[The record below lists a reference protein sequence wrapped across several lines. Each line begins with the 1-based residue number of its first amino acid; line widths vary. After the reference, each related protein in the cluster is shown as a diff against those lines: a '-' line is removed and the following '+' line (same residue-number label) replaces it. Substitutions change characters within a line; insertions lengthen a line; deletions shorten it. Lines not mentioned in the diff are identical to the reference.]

1 MIPYLLAA
9 VGGYLIGCSKT
20 QSYADGGTMWRVEPS
35 TPEEDM
41 DELREMIG
49 QEKWDSLSNE
59 EKKDLAGYLKAQG
72 KIGMSGQEEDI
83 EDISA
88 LQYYSKGGNIFR
100 GGKSYS
106 GVPWA
111 ISLNPKQFRIVKD
124 DEKNKT
130 SWGRLGDA
138 VGEFDIKDSDKW
150 WFGTLYELDDFD
162 KNYWKD
168 LKLKPDEKLFRYETY
183 TTKVGNMRPIVKIN
197 IDRGIIYFIK
207 DLSSEKPTFEK
218 KGVKLKFL
226 QLHENQI

>member
-35 TPEEDM
+35 TMEEDM
-41 DELREMIG
+41 AEMREMIG

-59 EKKDLAGYLKAQG
+59 EKKELADYLKAQG
-72 KIGMSGQEEDI
+72 KIGMPGQEEDI

-88 LQYYSKGGNIFR
+88 LQYYSNGGNIA
-100 GGKSYS
+100 GM
-106 GVPWA
+106 
-111 ISLNPKQFRIVKD
+111 NPKQFRIVKD
-124 DEKNKT
+124 AEKYKT

-138 VGEFDIKDSDKW
+138 VGEFDIKDSNKW

-162 KNYWKD
+162 KNYWKGV
-168 LKLKPDEKLFRYETY
+168 KLKQYEKLFRYETY
-183 TTKVGNMRPIVKIN
+183 TTKVGGIRPIVKIN
-197 IDRGIIYFIK
+197 IDRGIIYFLK
-207 DLSSEKPTFEK
+207 DLHSDDDKNLAFET
-218 KGVKLKFL
+218 KGIKLKFL